1 MVADG
6 PETSDKRT
14 SNPRTQKTFLSGSLD
29 SETAHSGEQRRQLPE
44 SRVKVSPLAA
54 FKIRSFRFQWTAD
67 ALTTWG
73 SEMETLILGWYILVE
88 TDSPFLVGILAA
100 LRMSGTLLAP
110 LVGVL
115 ADRMSRK
122 ALLAFV
128 RIGAGTS
135 ALSLLILAALDVIQ
149 PWHVFVI
156 ASISG
161 LIRPADNVLRNSLIA
176 DTVPRELLMNASGH
190 ARTTQDTARIVGAL
204 LGATLLSRLG
214 LGWAY
219 LGVTAF
225 YAFSVLFVLGIS
237 SIRSSVQVVHA
248 NPITEMKQGMK
259 YMIESPVIKPMMFL
273 AFVVNLLAFP
283 LTNGLLPVVARDVYG
298 HDENGLALM
307 VAVFASGALGGSLTM
322 AAFLNS
328 RRPERFMMVTMV
340 SWYVLLILFAQTDSN
355 FLGLPLLALIGASI
369 SFCMISMSVVLM
381 TFAKI
386 EMRGRVM
393 GVRMLAVYGLPMGLV
408 AGGWLIEQFGVPVAV
423 TGYAVGGL
431 VITVL
436 SVLRWPKLITGFLPT
451 ERE

>member
-1 MVADG
+1 MVAEG
-6 PETSDKRT
+6 PGASDKQTSDTHAQKSSLRGSRDAESVAT
-14 SNPRTQKTFLSGSLD
+14 GNPRRPLR
-29 SETAHSGEQRRQLPE
+29 EPRE
-44 SRVKVSPLAA
+44 KVNPLAA
-54 FKIRSFRFQWTAD
+54 LKIRSFRFQWTAD
-67 ALTTWG
+67 AMTTWG
-73 SEMETLILGWYILVE
+73 SEMETLILGWYILVA

-122 ALLAFV
+122 TLLAFV

-135 ALSLLILAALDVIQ
+135 ALSLLILAALDVLQ

-161 LIRPADNVLRNSLIA
+161 LIRPADGVLRQSLIA
-176 DTVPRELLMNASGH
+176 DTVPRELLMNALGL

-219 LGVTAF
+219 LGVTSF
-225 YAFSVLFVLGIS
+225 YVFSVLFVMGIS
-237 SIRSSVQVVHA
+237 PIRSSVSVVHA

-259 YMIESPVIKPMMFL
+259 YMIESPVIKPLMFL
-273 AFVVNLLAFP
+273 AFIVNLLAFP

-307 VAVFASGALGGSLTM
+307 VAVFASGALVGSLTM
-322 AAFLNS
+322 AAFVNS
-328 RRPERFMMVTMV
+328 RRPERFMMVTII
-340 SWYVLLILFAQTDSN
+340 SWYVLLILFAHTDSSM
-355 FLGLPLLALIGASI
+355 LGLPLLALIGASI

-393 GVRMLAVYGLPMGLV
+393 GIRMLAVYGLPMGLV
-408 AGGWLIEQFGVPVAV
+408 AGGWLIEQYGVPIAL
-423 TGYAVGGL
+423 TGYAVTGL
-431 VITVL
+431 VITML
-436 SVLRWPKLITGFLPT
+436 SMLKWPRLITGFST
-451 ERE
+451 EERE

>member
-6 PETSDKRT
+6 PGTSDKRT
-14 SNPRTQKTFLSGSLD
+14 SNPRTQKSFLPGSRD
-29 SETAHSGEQRRQLPE
+29 AETARSEEQRRQSPE

-73 SEMETLILGWYILVE
+73 SEMETLILGWYILVA

-149 PWHVFVI
+149 PWHIFVI

-161 LIRPADNVLRNSLIA
+161 LIRPADNVLRQSLIA
-176 DTVPRELLMNASGH
+176 DTVPRELLMNASGL

-248 NPITEMKQGMK
+248 NPITEM
-259 YMIESPVIKPMMFL
+259 
-273 AFVVNLLAFP
+273 
-283 LTNGLLPVVARDVYG
+283 
-298 HDENGLALM
+298 
-307 VAVFASGALGGSLTM
+307 
-322 AAFLNS
+322 
-328 RRPERFMMVTMV
+328 
-340 SWYVLLILFAQTDSN
+340 
-355 FLGLPLLALIGASI
+355 
-369 SFCMISMSVVLM
+369 
-381 TFAKI
+381 
-386 EMRGRVM
+386 
-393 GVRMLAVYGLPMGLV
+393 
-408 AGGWLIEQFGVPVAV
+408 
-423 TGYAVGGL
+423 
-431 VITVL
+431 
-436 SVLRWPKLITGFLPT
+436 
-451 ERE
+451 